1 MKTSPRVVAQTSR
14 SAVSRVSKPADA
26 STFSTARRF
35 GNRRHSR
42 FRNLHYRRGVVLALA
57 LAALFAVP
65 TLRAQLVADGATNTL
80 SNVTNS
86 FTSDVIVGTNGS
98 FTLLVLSNNAFL
110 TNSGSGVIGL
120 NATAKSNEVHLL
132 SSTARWLMGG
142 NLFVGSNG
150 AFNRLTI
157 SNGATVRDGGSFMGF
172 ATASAS
178 NNLAV

>member
-1 MKTSPRVVAQTSR
+1 M
-14 SAVSRVSKPADA
+14 
-26 STFSTARRF
+26 
-35 GNRRHSR
+35 
-42 FRNLHYRRGVVLALA
+42 LALA

-178 NNLAV
+178 NNLAVVTGSNSFWDPGVLYIGLNGAGNQVVVSNGGAVSSSQTIAGVEECR